1 MYKLDEN
8 VLVFFESN
16 YFILYHVI
24 SRRNLCFKY
33 NFINFIIKLKSGLK
47 KNDLENLKKKNF
59 EYSDQTEFSLWNCLY
74 SNANFRKN
82 NNNIIFNKI
91 KGDNII
97 DILKKLLFINQ
108 SKKKFNFRKKNLL
121 DRFTGNLNEQIASE
135 ALFRKK
141 NISRWWQNQKFLSN
155 SKLKSNPYKIQE
167 EFLNNYIKKN
177 IKNKSVLEI
186 GCGTG
191 YYTNKISKYAKKVIG
206 IDYEQSYLDTAKINN
221 FNKNITYLKADI
233 SKNIIKNKNFD
244 YIFMIDFFLFLFD
257 HKFQKNLFSKKE
269 LIFKKI
275 NKLLK
280 INGKLIIV
288 DPHLF
293 WLIPHFGNKTNP
305 FGIITE
311 YNIKHFSTI
320 PTIEQVSNLFYKT
333 GFVIEKISEPKLI
346 SKIKDIDEI
355 TKNFYIQFPPWIVYE
370 LKKK

>member
-1 MYKLDEN
+1 MYRLDEN

-33 NFINFIIKLKSGLK
+33 NFLGHIIKLKNGLK
-47 KNDLENLKKKNF
+47 TNDLENLKKKNF
-59 EYSDQTEFSLWNCLY
+59 EYSDQTDFTLWDCLY
-74 SNANFRKN
+74 FNANFRKKK
-82 NNNIIFNKI
+82 NNIIFNKI

-97 DILKKLLFINQ
+97 DIFKKLLFINK
-108 SKKKFNFRKKNLL
+108 SNKKFNFRKKNLL
-121 DRFTGNLNEQIASE
+121 DRYTGNLNEQIASE

-141 NISRWWQNQKFLSN
+141 NISEWWQNQKFFN
-155 SKLKSNPYKIQE
+155 NKNLKSNPYKIQE
-167 EFLNNYIKKN
+167 IFLNNYIKKN

-191 YYTNKISKYAKKVIG
+191 FYTNKISKYAKRVVG
-206 IDYEQSYLDTAKINN
+206 IDYEQSYLDLAKKNN
-221 FNKNITYLKADI
+221 SNKNITYLNADI
-233 SKNIIKNKNFD
+233 SKNIIKNDNFD

-257 HKFQKNLFSKKE
+257 YKFQKNLFSKKE

-280 INGKLIIV
+280 MNGKLVII

-293 WLIPHFGNKTNP
+293 WLVPHFGNKTMP

-333 GFVIEKISEPKLI
+333 GFVIEKISEPSLK

-355 TKNFYIQFPPWIVYE
+355 TKNFYMQFPPWIVYE